1 MKINYTN
8 WKGVS
13 SKRNILPL
21 IPFYGKNE
29 WHPTEQWLL
38 IAWDLEK
45 QAFRT
50 FAIKDMEF

>member
-13 SKRNILPL
+13 SKRNIIPL

-38 IAWDLEK
+38 IAWDLDK
-45 QAFRT
+45 MAFRT